1 MPTDTSHDTAR
12 NTSQQTWRILFA
24 LAAGLALGMA
34 WVHFN
39 WQYRDTAL
47 HIADFVGGLWIDG
60 LRMTI
65 VPLIVALLVTGIAR
79 TADEARGGALAFKS
93 VALFVILLWIAT
105 ALAAVLIPMLLAHW
119 PLSPQAA
126 TALKSGLATSHPTVA
141 QNPDTLAFL
150 RTIVPTNPLAAAVDT
165 ALLPLIFFTAVFA
178 VAVTRLEAQAREP
191 IVRFF
196 SSTADAMMIVV
207 GWVLWLAPFGV
218 FALALTLGVNAG
230 SAAIGALLHY
240 IVIVTAAGF
249 VAWALAYPVAV
260 FGGRVPL
267 GRFIAAVV
275 PAQAVALST
284 QSSLATLP
292 TMLKCCEKLGIPT
305 LTAGVALPIAVAI
318 FRITSP
324 GMNLGVAIYVAHWFG
339 IPLSPANLIAGAV
352 VAGTTTLGTVS
363 LPGQASFLTSV
374 TPIAVAMGVPLEPL
388 ALLLAVEMIPDLVR
402 TVGNV
407 TMDVAATSFLARL
420 TRTPVQQGP
429 AQ

>member
-1 MPTDTSHDTAR
+1 M
-12 NTSQQTWRILFA
+12 QQESVLKTGLILLA
-24 LAAGLALGMA
+24 LVLGLSLGMA
-34 WVHFN
+34 WVHYG
-39 WQYRDTAL
+39 WDGRGTAL
-47 HIADFVGGLWIDG
+47 QIADLIGGLWIDG

-79 TADEARGGALAFKS
+79 TADEARGGNLAFQS
-93 VALFVILLWIAT
+93 VGLFVVLLWVAT
-105 ALAAVLIPMLLAHW
+105 ALAAVLVPLLLERW
-119 PLSPQAA
+119 PLSSEAA
-126 TALKSGLATSHPTVA
+126 NALKSGIKTSGAVA
-141 QNPDTLAFL
+141 AQTPDTLAFL
-150 RTIVPTNPLAAAVDT
+150 RSIIPTNPLAAAVDT
-165 ALLPLIFFTAVFA
+165 ALLPLIFFTSVFA
-178 VAVTRLEAQAREP
+178 VAVTRLAADARAP
-191 IVRFF
+191 IVSFF
-196 SSTADAMMIVV
+196 SSVADAMLVVV
-207 GWVLWLAPFGV
+207 GWVLWIAPVGV

-230 SAAIGALLHY
+230 TAAIGALLHY

-249 VAWALAYPVAV
+249 VAWFLAYPLAL

-292 TMLKCCEKLGIPT
+292 TMLKVCERLGIST
-305 LTAGVALPIAVAI
+305 VIAGVALPIAVAI

-324 GMNLGVAIYVAHWFG
+324 GMNLAVAIYVAHWFG
-339 IPLSPANLIAGAV
+339 IPLSPANIIAGAV

-407 TMDVAATSFLARL
+407 TMDVAATSTIARFN
-420 TRTPVQQGP
+420 RPK
-429 AQ
+429 AEAAE